1 MAYRSFCSN
10 KKKLRIRMAVLL
22 RYEPAA
28 YGEYDDIAHFKCW
41 PCRLLNCGGYLKIGQ
56 QV

>member
-10 KKKLRIRMAVLL
+10 KKKLRIRMAVLS